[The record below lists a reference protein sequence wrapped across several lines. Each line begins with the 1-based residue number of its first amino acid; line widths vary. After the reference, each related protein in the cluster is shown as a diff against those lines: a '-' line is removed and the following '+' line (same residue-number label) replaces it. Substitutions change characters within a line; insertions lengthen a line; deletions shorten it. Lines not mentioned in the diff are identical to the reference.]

1 MVGGESKDALP
12 DTSTENL
19 SYFLLEADAAFPRL
33 HYALHNRSYVCQ
45 YWLTNLLC
53 SHSAPMFS
61 STSDASMKLLQVL
74 STMSP
79 FNTLLLRGPIT
90 VFSLHI
96 CCHIILKRCDRV
108 AKKILRCDH
117 KGPHMFPVKIIN
129 DSESFIGLNVF

>member
-1 MVGGESKDALP
+1 MVGGESKDAVP

-61 STSDASMKLLQVL
+61 STSDASMKLLQFL
-74 STMSP
+74 STVCLHLTP
-79 FNTLLLRGPIT
+79 FCCVVLLL
-90 VFSLHI
+90 FSPYTSAVTL
-96 CCHIILKRCDRV
+96 
-108 AKKILRCDH
+108 
-117 KGPHMFPVKIIN
+117 F
-129 DSESFIGLNVF
+129 